1 MNRPLGS
8 GEHII
13 WLYDQ
18 EAPLHFAIAGTIVGK
33 FSDQQLESALIKVQ
47 QKHPL
52 LQVCIKCDRDQQPWF
67 VQQEGTIPLRIVE
80 QRGKHNWQQEVEL
93 ELTRPFIWYKAPLI
107 RITLVRTTDFSTII
121 IVCHHSIADGLSAS
135 YLLRDILD
143 AITEPDRQNLSLA
156 KYPAYEELISNL
168 PHLQSDQLPTE
179 FKPDLSEQSIIS
191 SFNLEPQLIS
201 WSLPSSKTTSLIKRV
216 RQEKTSIH
224 GAVCA
229 AFLLAIAKTKK
240 LSTLKCQSP
249 INVRK
254 YLTPVIEEDFGFYY
268 SIKITEHYLK
278 DSSNIWE
285 IARSVKE
292 QLKEQMHPEQM
303 FATIPKRQALMNT
316 KPNSSLIKQIFLADE
331 NSYDLIVSNL
341 GYLSFPQHYGTIEL
355 KNIYAPMV
363 MTHVPDDLVVGVTG
377 FGSEIF
383 FTLTYSASETTAIKA
398 NRIKQEAMEQLDKAL
413 VEKVD

>member
-1 MNRPLGS
+1 
-8 GEHII
+8 
-13 WLYDQ
+13 
-18 EAPLHFAIAGTIVGK
+18 
-33 FSDQQLESALIKVQ
+33 
-47 QKHPL
+47 
-52 LQVCIKCDRDQQPWF
+52 
-67 VQQEGTIPLRIVE
+67 
-80 QRGKHNWQQEVEL
+80 
-93 ELTRPFIWYKAPLI
+93 
-107 RITLVRTTDFSTII
+107 
-121 IVCHHSIADGLSAS
+121 
-135 YLLRDILD
+135 
-143 AITEPDRQNLSLA
+143 
-156 KYPAYEELISNL
+156 
-168 PHLQSDQLPTE
+168 
-179 FKPDLSEQSIIS
+179 
-191 SFNLEPQLIS
+191 
-201 WSLPSSKTTSLIKRV
+201 
-216 RQEKTSIH
+216 IH

-355 KNIYAPMV
+355 KDIYGPMV